1 MPRGAQEY
9 TETSGGV
16 EKTPGVKLCRMLELR
31 KQRLLEVSVYEERM
45 IEYIYVPRDAQEHTV
60 EVSRKDTGSRVCK
73 MLEVSM
79 YEEQTIEYILRAKGC
94 PRARRDKW
102 RCQKDTGSR
111 VCKMLEVSVY
121 EEQMIISYV
130 PRDAQEHVET
140 IDGSQAGQAV
150 QDIESSRTTFFAGK

>member
-73 MLEVSM
+73 MLEVS
-79 YEEQTIEYILRAKGC
+79 
-94 PRARRDKW
+94 
-102 RCQKDTGSR
+102 
-111 VCKMLEVSVY
+111 VY